1 MIIGLIL
8 RNYKNFKNQHY
19 IPIALDENSSWLI
32 GDNGVGKSTILQ
44 AIDAVL
50 NQGDIK
56 KLDINNEARAQG
68 FDTRA
73 PFIVPIFLLK
83 KNKLRSSS
91 NIYKIL
97 EVVSNITWQIE
108 LDDFNPAHRSLA
120 EKFLSQRSVI
130 EKGYSEK
137 DYFLFPI
144 GMIKH
149 GPSEAPIPYMSFF
162 SSVDDYKN
170 DLRDLEVTAT
180 SNKSTAFRVILYM
193 MLDYVRDAY
202 NYIYLPAEI
211 VVDEYSRIESD
222 LLQKLLGEN
231 LQQNIKRI
239 IKNKD
244 ITEIN
249 KHLNN
254 FIAEVSVKLDGKYH
268 FKKPSQRQNSF
279 TQRHMIS
286 KIMESYFSDKVL
298 HYKDSINKD
307 TPVHNLSS
315 GEKRKA
321 LLDLAAG
328 FLKSNPTKSQ
338 FITILAVDE
347 PELSLHATACL
358 KQFEKLRDLGSHGI
372 QTICTTHWYGFLPI
386 VGNGTATYISPQQ
399 SHIKALSLINY
410 KEELK
415 ILATETKGAC
425 IDLLEIKSVHDLV
438 QSIVFSITSE
448 NNYKWI
454 ICEGKT
460 DKKYISAH
468 LEYENIENLVILS
481 VGGSPTVKKIYSLLT
496 LALEDRKSSVT
507 GRIFFLIDTDQKFS
521 SYSAS
526 EPVDSIKIR
535 RLLFS
540 AKQNA
545 ILLLKTSDD
554 CVSPPTEIEQALDNT
569 FYHQAL
575 TSLYKKGNSR
585 FEFVKNVK
593 TLNSDVSAEY
603 LNLDVTQQRIID
615 NYFNEVG
622 KKDEFCNE
630 YIGMLHDSEEIRT
643 PAWLSTIVD
652 FLNGDNNV

>member
-244 ITEIN
+244 IAEIN

-321 LLDLAAG
+321 LLDLMYR
-328 FLKSNPTKSQ
+328 T
-338 FITILAVDE
+338 
-347 PELSLHATACL
+347 LSG
-358 KQFEKLRDLGSHGI
+358 E
-372 QTICTTHWYGFLPI
+372 
-386 VGNGTATYISPQQ
+386 
-399 SHIKALSLINY
+399 
-410 KEELK
+410 
-415 ILATETKGAC
+415 
-425 IDLLEIKSVHDLV
+425 
-438 QSIVFSITSE
+438 SI
-448 NNYKWI
+448 
-454 ICEGKT
+454 
-460 DKKYISAH
+460 
-468 LEYENIENLVILS
+468 
-481 VGGSPTVKKIYSLLT
+481 
-496 LALEDRKSSVT
+496 
-507 GRIFFLIDTDQKFS
+507 
-521 SYSAS
+521 
-526 EPVDSIKIR
+526 
-535 RLLFS
+535 
-540 AKQNA
+540 
-545 ILLLKTSDD
+545 
-554 CVSPPTEIEQALDNT
+554 
-569 FYHQAL
+569 
-575 TSLYKKGNSR
+575 
-585 FEFVKNVK
+585 
-593 TLNSDVSAEY
+593 
-603 LNLDVTQQRIID
+603 
-615 NYFNEVG
+615 
-622 KKDEFCNE
+622 
-630 YIGMLHDSEEIRT
+630 
-643 PAWLSTIVD
+643 
-652 FLNGDNNV
+652 